1 MPQIKV
7 SKLKIAEGI
16 DEKQDSYVN
25 QTENA
30 SRPNISLL
38 DLGMFTS
45 IVGLIGLMLRHLE

>member
-38 DLGMFTS
+38 DLGMFTF